1 MNEVYAKFISYLNSI
16 WRRRWYVIA
25 ISWFL
30 CGAGW
35 TFVASMPDKYD
46 SHARIYVDM
55 DTMLGPLM
63 RGLAVQT
70 NLFQQID
77 VMHRTLLSR
86 PNLEKVILMTDLDLG
101 VHTDEARETLI
112 ESLRQRIRLRQQG
125 QNLFNVAFSD
135 TDPAMAKR
143 VVQAVLQ
150 IFVEGNLGASRKD
163 MDSARRFLDDQIRDY
178 EQQLAE
184 AETRLADFKR
194 KNMGFLP
201 GGGNYYSQMQR
212 MRAQIEK
219 SAGQL
224 GEAVSLR
231 DELSQQ
237 LTNVPEFQE
246 VQNTNSVL
254 SGAIENPG
262 TGPQSETQIRIL
274 EIEAAIDELLT
285 RYTRKHPDVAAA
297 QRRLDAL
304 NKQLDIENA
313 SAAPTQ
319 NLAVGNEPSTAQA
332 APQVSLIPSPV
343 HEQIKLQIVQQ
354 EATIAALQRRLAKER
369 EEAEKWSNMAGL
381 IPRVEAELTR
391 LDRDYEIVKRNYEQL
406 RERKESAKLAQDLET
421 KAQKVQFRVIDPPK
435 VPIKPSGPNRPLF
448 LTIVLLAGVAGG
460 IGFAFVLVQINSTF
474 TNIQALREKFTLP
487 VLGSVSAIMSTRE
500 RRRLTREHSGFAFVA
515 VSLII
520 AFGGLQAIENLGA
533 KQLLEFARGLGIV

>member
-201 GGGNYYSQMQR
+201 GGGN
-212 MRAQIEK
+212 
-219 SAGQL
+219 
-224 GEAVSLR
+224 
-231 DELSQQ
+231 
-237 LTNVPEFQE
+237 
-246 VQNTNSVL
+246 
-254 SGAIENPG
+254 
-262 TGPQSETQIRIL
+262 
-274 EIEAAIDELLT
+274 
-285 RYTRKHPDVAAA
+285 
-297 QRRLDAL
+297 
-304 NKQLDIENA
+304 
-313 SAAPTQ
+313 
-319 NLAVGNEPSTAQA
+319 
-332 APQVSLIPSPV
+332 
-343 HEQIKLQIVQQ
+343 
-354 EATIAALQRRLAKER
+354 
-369 EEAEKWSNMAGL
+369 
-381 IPRVEAELTR
+381 
-391 LDRDYEIVKRNYEQL
+391 
-406 RERKESAKLAQDLET
+406 
-421 KAQKVQFRVIDPPK
+421 
-435 VPIKPSGPNRPLF
+435 
-448 LTIVLLAGVAGG
+448 
-460 IGFAFVLVQINSTF
+460 
-474 TNIQALREKFTLP
+474 
-487 VLGSVSAIMSTRE
+487 
-500 RRRLTREHSGFAFVA
+500 
-515 VSLII
+515 
-520 AFGGLQAIENLGA
+520 
-533 KQLLEFARGLGIV
+533 

>member
-1 MNEVYAKFISYLNSI
+1 M
-16 WRRRWYVIA
+16 
-25 ISWFL
+25 
-30 CGAGW
+30 
-35 TFVASMPDKYD
+35 
-46 SHARIYVDM
+46 
-55 DTMLGPLM
+55 
-63 RGLAVQT
+63 
-70 NLFQQID
+70 
-77 VMHRTLLSR
+77 
-86 PNLEKVILMTDLDLG
+86 
-101 VHTDEARETLI
+101 
-112 ESLRQRIRLRQQG
+112 
-125 QNLFNVAFSD
+125 
-135 TDPAMAKR
+135 
-143 VVQAVLQ
+143 
-150 IFVEGNLGASRKD
+150 
-163 MDSARRFLDDQIRDY
+163 
-178 EQQLAE
+178 
-184 AETRLADFKR
+184 
-194 KNMGFLP
+194 
-201 GGGNYYSQMQR
+201 
-212 MRAQIEK
+212 
-219 SAGQL
+219 
-224 GEAVSLR
+224 
-231 DELSQQ
+231 
-237 LTNVPEFQE
+237 
-246 VQNTNSVL
+246 
-254 SGAIENPG
+254 
-262 TGPQSETQIRIL
+262 
-274 EIEAAIDELLT
+274 
-285 RYTRKHPDVAAA
+285 
-297 QRRLDAL
+297 
-304 NKQLDIENA
+304 DIENA

>member
-381 IPRVEAELTR
+381 VPRVEAELTR

>member
-224 GEAVSLR
+224 DEAVSLR

-381 IPRVEAELTR
+381 VPRVEAELTR